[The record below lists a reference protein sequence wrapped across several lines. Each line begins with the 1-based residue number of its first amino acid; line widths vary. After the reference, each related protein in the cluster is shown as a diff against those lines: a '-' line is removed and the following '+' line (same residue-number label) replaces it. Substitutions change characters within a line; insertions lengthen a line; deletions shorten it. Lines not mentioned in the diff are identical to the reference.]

1 MCTKKIKT
9 KKVKKSEECNKQ
21 ELKIDNNIII
31 IIIIII
37 MNNNNNNNINNNNND
52 YNDSN
57 RKGKALKGQLKRL

>member
-1 MCTKKIKT
+1 MHKKIKT

-21 ELKIDNNIII
+21 ELKIDN

-37 MNNNNNNNINNNNND
+37 MNNNNNNNND
-52 YNDSN
+52 YNESN

>member
-1 MCTKKIKT
+1 MRKKIKT

-21 ELKIDNNIII
+21 ELKIDNIIII

-37 MNNNNNNNINNNNND
+37 MNNNNNNNNINNNNND

>member
-1 MCTKKIKT
+1 MHKKIKT

-21 ELKIDNNIII
+21 ELKIDDN

-37 MNNNNNNNINNNNND
+37 MNNNNNNNNND

>member
-1 MCTKKIKT
+1 MHKKIKT

-31 IIIIII
+31 III
-37 MNNNNNNNINNNNND
+37 MNNTNNNNNNND

>member
-1 MCTKKIKT
+1 MHKKIKT

-31 IIIIII
+31 III
-37 MNNNNNNNINNNNND
+37 MNNNNNND

-57 RKGKALKGQLKRL
+57 SKGKALKGQLKRL

>member
-21 ELKIDNNIII
+21 ELKTDNNIII
-31 IIIIII
+31 III
-37 MNNNNNNNINNNNND
+37 MNNNNNNINNNNND

>member
-1 MCTKKIKT
+1 MHKKIKT

-21 ELKIDNNIII
+21 ELKIDNDN
-31 IIIIII
+31 IIII
-37 MNNNNNNNINNNNND
+37 MNNNNNNNND

>member
-1 MCTKKIKT
+1 MHKKIKT

-21 ELKIDNNIII
+21 ELKIDN

-37 MNNNNNNNINNNNND
+37 MNNNNNNNDD
-52 YNDSN
+52 YNESN

>member
-31 IIIIII
+31 IIII
-37 MNNNNNNNINNNNND
+37 MTNNNNNNINNNNND

-57 RKGKALKGQLKRL
+57 RKGKALKGQLKRLKK

>member
-1 MCTKKIKT
+1 MHKKIKT

-21 ELKIDNNIII
+21 ELKTDNIII
-31 IIIIII
+31 IIVI
-37 MNNNNNNNINNNNND
+37 MNNNNNND

>member
-1 MCTKKIKT
+1 MHKKIKT

-21 ELKIDNNIII
+21 ELKIDNNN
-31 IIIIII
+31 IIII
-37 MNNNNNNNINNNNND
+37 MNNNNNNNNND

>member
-1 MCTKKIKT
+1 MHKKIKT
-9 KKVKKSEECNKQ
+9 KKVKQSEEYNKQ
-21 ELKIDNNIII
+21 ELKIDN

-37 MNNNNNNNINNNNND
+37 MNNNNNNNND

>member
-1 MCTKKIKT
+1 MHKKIKA

-21 ELKIDNNIII
+21 ELKTDN
-31 IIIIII
+31 III
-37 MNNNNNNNINNNNND
+37 MNNNNNNNNND

>member
-31 IIIIII
+31 IIII
-37 MNNNNNNNINNNNND
+37 MNNNNNNNNINNNNND

>member
-1 MCTKKIKT
+1 MHKKIKT

-21 ELKIDNNIII
+21 ELKIDIII
-31 IIIIII
+31 IIIVI
-37 MNNNNNNNINNNNND
+37 MNNNNNNNNND

>member
-1 MCTKKIKT
+1 MHKKIKT

-21 ELKIDNNIII
+21 ELKIDSN
-31 IIIIII
+31 IIII
-37 MNNNNNNNINNNNND
+37 MNNNNNNNDD

>member
-21 ELKIDNNIII
+21 ELKIDNNN
-31 IIIIII
+31 IIII
-37 MNNNNNNNINNNNND
+37 MNNNNNNNNNINY
-52 YNDSN
+52 YNGSN

>member
-1 MCTKKIKT
+1 MHKKIKT

-31 IIIIII
+31 I
-37 MNNNNNNNINNNNND
+37 MNNNNNNND

-57 RKGKALKGQLKRL
+57 RNGKALKGQLKRL

>member
-1 MCTKKIKT
+1 MHKKIKT

-21 ELKIDNNIII
+21 ELKIDSN

-37 MNNNNNNNINNNNND
+37 MNNNNDNND

>member
-1 MCTKKIKT
+1 MHKKIKT

-21 ELKIDNNIII
+21 ELKIDNI

-37 MNNNNNNNINNNNND
+37 MNNNNNNKNND
-52 YNDSN
+52 YNESN

>member
-1 MCTKKIKT
+1 MHKKIKT

-31 IIIIII
+31 IIIII
-37 MNNNNNNNINNNNND
+37 MNNNNNNNNNNND

>member
-1 MCTKKIKT
+1 MHKKIKT

-21 ELKIDNNIII
+21 ELKIDNIII
-31 IIIIII
+31 IIVI
-37 MNNNNNNNINNNNND
+37 MNNNNNNNND

>member
-1 MCTKKIKT
+1 MHKKIKT

-21 ELKIDNNIII
+21 ELKIDNNN
-31 IIIIII
+31 IIII
-37 MNNNNNNNINNNNND
+37 MNNNSNNNND

>member
-1 MCTKKIKT
+1 MHKKIKT

-21 ELKIDNNIII
+21 ELKIDYN
-31 IIIIII
+31 IIII
-37 MNNNNNNNINNNNND
+37 MNNNNNND

>member
-1 MCTKKIKT
+1 MHKKIKT

-21 ELKIDNNIII
+21 ELKIDNNN
-31 IIIIII
+31 IIII
-37 MNNNNNNNINNNNND
+37 MNNNNNNNND

>member
-31 IIIIII
+31 IIIII
-37 MNNNNNNNINNNNND
+37 MTNNNNNNINNNNND